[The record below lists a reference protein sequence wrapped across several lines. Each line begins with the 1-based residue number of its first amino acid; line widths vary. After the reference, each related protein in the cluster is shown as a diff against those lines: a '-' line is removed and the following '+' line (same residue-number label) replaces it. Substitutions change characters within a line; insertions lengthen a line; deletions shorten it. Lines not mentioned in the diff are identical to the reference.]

1 MLHTN
6 ITRLSSAL
14 FIKLLYKNE
23 ISFVRYHFIISSKQS
38 KSVGFS
44 FGQNC
49 SFGTVIIFTEFSRFS
64 KMECQ
69 EQSLLFFH
77 GQKIEF
83 FQALFPRQL
92 SIRMQ
97 IEENY

>member
-1 MLHTN
+1 MRKLSLIFMPKN
-6 ITRLSSAL
+6 SFIFIT
-14 FIKLLYKNE
+14 FYIKTEFLDKNVVLE
-23 ISFVRYHFIISSKQS
+23 QCVM
-38 KSVGFS
+38 
-44 FGQNC
+44 
-49 SFGTVIIFTEFSRFS
+49 IIFTEFTRFS

-77 GQKIEF
+77 GQKIEL

-92 SIRMQ
+92 FIRMQ